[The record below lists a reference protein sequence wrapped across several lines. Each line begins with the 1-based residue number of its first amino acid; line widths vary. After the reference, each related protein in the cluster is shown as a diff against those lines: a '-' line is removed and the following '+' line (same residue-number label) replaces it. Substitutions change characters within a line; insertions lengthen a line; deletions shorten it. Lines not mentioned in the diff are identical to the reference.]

1 MIDVVML
8 TVVGVLMA
16 LAIGLVV
23 KYFGAKADPLAEK
36 LGELMPGA
44 NCGGCGFA
52 GCGDY
57 ANAMAT
63 GKAKP
68 GNCPSMS
75 DETLKKICE
84 LLGVPSSAAA
94 VTTITRLALRFT
106 MASTTV

>member
-57 ANAMAT
+57 ANAMALRPAT
-63 GKAKP
+63 ARRAA
-68 GNCPSMS
+68 SRY
-75 DETLKKICE
+75 ET
-84 LLGVPSSAAA
+84 VRP
-94 VTTITRLALRFT
+94 
-106 MASTTV
+106 